1 MDAAQGRDL
10 SGRVVWI
17 TGAGSGVGEAAAL
30 RFAAAGAR
38 VVLTGRRAAPLAAVA
53 ARIAEAGGTA
63 TAIPGDLTRPRE
75 PHRIVAAILAA
86 QGGIDILIN
95 NAGTNVRNRGWAELD
110 AETIQL
116 LIDTNLTS
124 ALACAHAVLPGMRAR
139 GDGIL
144 IHTASG
150 AGRWVSLLSGPGYTA
165 AKHGMVAMSHQLNM
179 SECIHGIRS
188 MVICPGEIATPIL
201 ENRPIRLT
209 RQERDRMLKPED
221 VADLMLYAA
230 RLPRHVNL
238 NEVVMLPAW
247 NRAYVA
253 ALDAQARERAAKAAP
268 ASATL

>member
-1 MDAAQGRDL
+1 LDL
-10 SGRVVWI
+10 GLNDRTALVM
-17 TGAGSGVGEAAAL
+17 GAGGGLGGAIAATL
-30 RFAAAGAR
+30 AAEGAR
-38 VVLTGRRAAPLAAVA
+38 VAVADIDLAAAERTASAIA
-53 ARIAEAGGTA
+53 ARGGRALPVAWDLADLGMIAGNLA
-63 TAIPGDLTRPRE
+63 
-75 PHRIVAAILAA
+75 RIE
-86 QGGIDILIN
+86 
-95 NAGTNVRNRGWAELD
+95 AELGPVD
-110 AETIQL
+110 VLVNNTGGPPPTPVAGQDPAQWSKHFGAMVLSVIAIT
-116 LIDTNLTS
+116 D
-124 ALACAHAVLPGMRAR
+124 AVLPGMRAR

-201 ENRPIRLT
+201 ENRPIPLT
-209 RQERDRMLKPED
+209 RQELDRMLKPED

-253 ALDAQARERAAKAAP
+253 ALAAQARERDAKSAP
-268 ASATL
+268 ASASG